1 MAKVKAK
8 THAVIDGNPVGTVID
23 VEEHDFVWLCDLG
36 YVEKIEDV
44 KSADTSKKPTQAKRK
59 PRAKKEVTEDK

>member
-1 MAKVKAK
+1 MAQVTVK
-8 THAVIDGNPVGTVID
+8 TRAVIDGKPVGTVID
-23 VEEHDFVWLCDLG
+23 VEEHDFVWLNDLG
-36 YVEKIEDV
+36 YVEKIEEI